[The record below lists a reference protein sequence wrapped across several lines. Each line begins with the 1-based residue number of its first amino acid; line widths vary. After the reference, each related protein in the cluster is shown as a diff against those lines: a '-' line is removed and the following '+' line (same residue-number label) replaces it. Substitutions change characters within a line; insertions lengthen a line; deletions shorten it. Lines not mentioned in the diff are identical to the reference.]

1 MRLHRQGR
9 EFYTLAITTNPAV
22 GAAWEASFDAGSTW
36 TPGQPADEGWRWLVR
51 GPACPDDPT
60 YPAAL
65 VTRSLYPLV
74 RAVDHPELVIRNA
87 PIITIT

>member
-1 MRLHRQGR
+1 MGNRR
-9 EFYTLAITTNPAV
+9 
-22 GAAWEASFDAGSTW
+22 
-36 TPGQPADEGWRWLVR
+36 R
-51 GPACPDDPT
+51 GVVDCTGCPCPDDPT

>member
-9 EFYTLAITTNPAV
+9 EFYTLAITTSPAV
-22 GAAWEASFDAGSTW
+22 AAAWEASFDGGATWAAGQAA
-36 TPGQPADEGWRWLVR
+36 GDGWRWLVR
-51 GPACPDDPT
+51 GPMCPDDPT

-65 VTRSLYPLV
+65 VARSLYPLV
-74 RAVDHPELVIRNA
+74 RAFDHPELVIRNA